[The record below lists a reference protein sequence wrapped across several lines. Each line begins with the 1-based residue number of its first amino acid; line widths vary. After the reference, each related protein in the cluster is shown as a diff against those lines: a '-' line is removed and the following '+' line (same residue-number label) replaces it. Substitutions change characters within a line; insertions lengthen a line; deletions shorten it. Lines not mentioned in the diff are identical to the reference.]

1 MKIVIP
7 RIIYNQ
13 NQLEWDW
20 SGTVTNLK
28 KSLRKYA
35 VIEEKNYELT
45 FSDKLI
51 RKLRKKFLKYDDLNL
66 SIIEKANKKLKNRK
80 GIFLNFDEFPLK
92 QDTDNMAT
100 YIYQDLCVE
109 YLLDILENDNDL
121 FKYSGFSTIS
131 EIALRKRRESQK
143 KYYNSVNNVF
153 TMSTWLKEYMVK
165 NKIVEEDKITHVGG
179 GLNISS
185 DTISSDE
192 KSGNKFLFVGKDFD
206 RKAGDLVYKAFLELE
221 KEESDIELYII
232 GPKKLPFEISSERVH
247 FLGEIPSGQISKYFN
262 LCDYFVMPSR
272 FEAYGL
278 VFIEALTYGLPC
290 IGRRLHEMPYLID
303 ENETGF
309 LIEKNEED
317 EKVLAEYMKKLMHS
331 EEIKRNVRNK
341 RDYYIE
347 TYSWDAVAK
356 RMLGV
361 IEVTSR

>member
-1 MKIVIP
+1 MKIIIP
-7 RIIYNQ
+7 RIIYNR

-35 VIEEKNYELT
+35 DIEEKNYVLS

-51 RKLRKKFLKYDDLNL
+51 RKIRKKFFKYDDLNL
-66 SIIEKANKKLKNRK
+66 SIIEKANKKLKNSK
-80 GIFLNFDEFPLK
+80 GIFLNFDEFPIK
-92 QDTDNMAT
+92 HDSGNIDT

-109 YLLDILENDNDL
+109 YLLDILKNDKNL
-121 FKYSGFSTIS
+121 FEYSGFSAVP
-131 EIALRKRRESQK
+131 EEALSKRKENQK

-153 TMSTWLKEYMVK
+153 TMSTWLKEYMIK
-165 NKIVEEDKITHVGG
+165 NKIVEEDRITHVGG

-185 DTISSDE
+185 DKISFD
-192 KSGNKFLFVGKDFD
+192 KKKGNKFLFVGKDFN

-232 GPKKLPFEISSERVH
+232 GPKKLPFEISSESVH
-247 FLGEIPSGQISKYFN
+247 FLGEIPSDQISKYFN

-290 IGRRLHEMPYLID
+290 IGRRLHEMPYLIN

-309 LIEKNEED
+309 LIEKKEED
-317 EKVLAEYMKKLMHS
+317 EKVLAEYMKKLMYS
-331 EEIKRNVRNK
+331 EEIKRNVRNR

-347 TYSWDAVAK
+347 TYSWDAVAE
-356 RMLGV
+356 RMLDV
-361 IEVTSR
+361 IEVTSK